1 MRVARPPKE
10 IPPPLELE
18 CLKALWE
25 IGEANVRA
33 VQQQMEPRKRLAYTT
48 VMTLLERLA
57 KKGGVARRK
66 VGRAFFYTATV
77 EREAMRR
84 KAVQELADSLFE
96 GSMDLLRNY
105 AFNGVASTA
114 SAAGVTAEESVDG
127 RLDAALL

>member
-1 MRVARPPKE
+1 MRTARPPKE

-25 IGEANVRA
+25 IGEGNVRA

-66 VGRAFFYTATV
+66 VGRAFFYTAMV

-84 KAVQELADSLFE
+84 KAVQELADSLFD
-96 GSMDLLRNY
+96 GSTDLLRNY
-105 AFNGVASTA
+105 AAQGGVSSVAVA
-114 SAAGVTAEESVDG
+114 AEERSDG

>member
-1 MRVARPPKE
+1 MRTARPPKE

-25 IGEANVRA
+25 IGEGNVRA
-33 VQQQMEPRKRLAYTT
+33 VQQQMEPRRRLAYTT

-84 KAVQELADSLFE
+84 KAVQELADSLFD

-105 AFNGVASTA
+105 AAHGGVSSVPVA
-114 SAAGVTAEESVDG
+114 AEERSDG

>member
-1 MRVARPPKE
+1 MRLARPPKE

-25 IGEANVRA
+25 IGEGNVRA

-66 VGRAFFYTATV
+66 VGRAFFYTPTID
-77 EREAMRR
+77 REAMRR
-84 KAVQELADSLFE
+84 KAIQELADSLFE
-96 GSMDLLRNY
+96 GSTELLRNY
-105 AFNGVASTA
+105 TANGPVAVAA
-114 SAAGVTAEESVDG
+114 SAAEDHSDG
-127 RLDAALL
+127 RLDASLL

>member
-1 MRVARPPKE
+1 MRTARPPKE

-84 KAVQELADSLFE
+84 KAVQELADSLFD

-105 AFNGVASTA
+105 AGHGAVTSVAV
-114 SAAGVTAEESVDG
+114 AAVEERSDG